1 LKSGTLYNLLNYY
14 INCIG
19 INPFQEPYDN
29 VNNSL
34 NVFSNVLTNAQQV
47 SSSSQSPSCPTYI
60 SNAQIQLVTM
70 KKGLSIL
77 LEVFNCSIFSNAWK
91 KFVEIGICDDSLK
104 GFFILWIS
112 HIGIAWG
119 IAMSM
124 FLGSLVWQYFD
135 DKNINSI
142 KHYDDDEE
150 SSPGFSVVP
159 SNGYMDDDDDKE

>member
-1 LKSGTLYNLLNYY
+1 MKSCTLYNLLNYY

-19 INPFQEPYDN
+19 INPFEEPYDS

-34 NVFSNVLTNAQQV
+34 NVFSNVLTNVPSSPPCPYV
-47 SSSSQSPSCPTYI
+47 SD
-60 SNAQIQLVTM
+60 AQIQLVIM
-70 KKGLSIL
+70 KKGTSIL
-77 LEVFNCSIFSNAWK
+77 LEVFDCSIFSNSWK
-91 KFVEIGICDDSLK
+91 KFVEIGICNDSLK

-150 SSPGFSVVP
+150 SFSVVP